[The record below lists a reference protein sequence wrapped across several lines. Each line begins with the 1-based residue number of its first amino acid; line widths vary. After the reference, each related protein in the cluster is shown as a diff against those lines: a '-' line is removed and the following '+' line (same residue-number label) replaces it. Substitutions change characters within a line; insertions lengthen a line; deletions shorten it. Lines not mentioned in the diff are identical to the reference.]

1 MSPVRPNVTVVGRR
15 FDAAGYRLRD
25 FLTRTAQPHTW
36 VEDGTPESERLLA
49 SLGLVEPLLPVVVD
63 GEQVFVGGT
72 VEALA
77 AAWTSH
83 VLPTRAHYDLAIVG
97 AGPAGLGAAVYAA
110 SDGLATIVLE
120 RDLPGGQASYTSM
133 IENFFGFPEGIGG
146 AELARL
152 AGRQA
157 ERFGAE
163 LIFLRGVVGS
173 RHGTDPVAILLDGG
187 TEITASV
194 VLAATGMDW
203 RRLDL
208 DGVEELLGRG
218 VYYGAGRSEAAQ
230 CAGETVAVIGAGNAA
245 GQAVL
250 NLADGQAHVTM
261 LVRGDRL
268 GKTMSAYL
276 VDRIEAHPLID
287 VRLQTEV
294 TALHED
300 GDTLTGIEIT
310 DSNGRTERL
319 PVSTLFVCIGGK
331 PHSEWCGVEGV
342 RTDGAG
348 YILTGLDL
356 LEAGR
361 RPEGWPLDRDPLPL
375 ETSRP
380 GLFAAGDVRHGSTKR
395 VAGAVGEGSMA
406 VALAYRRLEEVR
418 IGS

>member
-1 MSPVRPNVTVVGRR
+1 M
-15 FDAAGYRLRD
+15 AG
-25 FLTRTAQPHTW
+25 
-36 VEDGTPESERLLA
+36 S
-49 SLGLVEPLLPVVVD
+49 
-63 GEQVFVGGT
+63 
-72 VEALA
+72 
-77 AAWTSH
+77 
-83 VLPTRAHYDLAIVG
+83 
-97 AGPAGLGAAVYAA
+97 
-110 SDGLATIVLE
+110 
-120 RDLPGGQASYTSM
+120 
-133 IENFFGFPEGIGG
+133 
-146 AELARL
+146 
-152 AGRQA
+152 
-157 ERFGAE
+157 
-163 LIFLRGVVGS
+163 
-173 RHGTDPVAILLDGG
+173 
-187 TEITASV
+187 EITASV

-230 CAGETVAVIGAGNAA
+230 CAGESVAVIGAGNAA

-250 NLADGQAHVTM
+250 NLADGEAQVTM

-276 VDRIEAHPLID
+276 VDRIEAHPRID

-294 TALHED
+294 TALEED
-300 GDTLTGIEIT
+300 GNRLTGIEVT
-310 DSNGRTERL
+310 DPDGKTERL
-319 PVSTLFVCIGGK
+319 PVTTLFVCIGGK
-331 PHSEWCGVEGV
+331 PHSEWCEAEGV
-342 RTDGAG
+342 RTDSAG

-361 RPEGWPLDRDPLPL
+361 RPQGWPLDRDPLPL

-418 IGS
+418 IG

>member
-1 MSPVRPNVTVVGRR
+1 MSPVRPSVTVVGRR

-36 VEDGTPESERLLA
+36 VEAGTPESARILE
-49 SLGLVEPLLPVVVD
+49 SLRLVEPLLPVVVD
-63 GEQVFVGGT
+63 GEQIFVEAT

-83 VLPTRAHYDLAIVG
+83 ALPARAHYDLAIVG

-110 SDGLATIVLE
+110 SDGLATVVLE
-120 RDLPGGQASYTSM
+120 RDLPGGQASYTSL

-173 RHGTDPVAILLDGG
+173 RAGTDPVAILLDGG
-187 TEITASV
+187 AEITASV

-230 CAGETVAVIGAGNAA
+230 CAGERVVVIGAGNAA

-250 NLADGQAHVTM
+250 NLADGEAQVTM

-276 VDRIEAHPLID
+276 VDRIEAHARID

-294 TALHED
+294 TALEED
-300 GDTLTGIEIT
+300 GNRLTGIEVT
-310 DSNGRTERL
+310 DSDGKTERL
-319 PVSTLFVCIGGK
+319 PVTTLFVCIGGK
-331 PHSEWCGVEGV
+331 PHSEWCEAEGV
-342 RTDGAG
+342 RTDSAG

-361 RPEGWPLDRDPLPL
+361 RPQGWPLDRDPLPL

-418 IGS
+418 IG